1 MIHFIR
7 EYKIKARDYQ
17 RAGDVSIQ
25 VQKILKTSGLN
36 PDIWRRAGMC
46 AYAAEMNVILHGGDG
61 ILSLTVGATGVT
73 IEVTDNGPGIE
84 DINLALQEG
93 YSTASEEAQAMGFGA
108 GLGLPN
114 IKSNTDV
121 FEIRSQKGEGTYL
134 KMNFRT
140 RAS

>member
-1 MIHFIR
+1 
-7 EYKIKARDYQ
+7 
-17 RAGDVSIQ
+17 
-25 VQKILKTSGLN
+25 
-36 PDIWRRAGMC
+36 
-46 AYAAEMNVILHGGDG
+46 
-61 ILSLTVGATGVT
+61 LSLTVGATGVT